1 MTRQFL
7 GAERHSAAPR
17 RPATCGNPH
26 AVRLRARDMTDMM
39 RQWNS
44 ARLCAP
50 PTAHGG
56 IVPIRSPT
64 RSSSR
69 ILDNARFAPSGGN
82 RQGWRVIVV
91 RDAGIRASLGE
102 LFRKSWYEFHAPLFT
117 ASGKTLSLTTTPTT
131 STWFRSTLWS

>member
-1 MTRQFL
+1 
-7 GAERHSAAPR
+7 
-17 RPATCGNPH
+17 
-26 AVRLRARDMTDMM
+26 MTDMM